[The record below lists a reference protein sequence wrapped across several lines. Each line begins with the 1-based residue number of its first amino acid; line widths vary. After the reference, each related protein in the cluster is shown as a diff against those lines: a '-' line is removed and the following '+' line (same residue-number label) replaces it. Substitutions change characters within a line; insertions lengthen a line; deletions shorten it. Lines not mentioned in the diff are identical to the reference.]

1 MKKRIAALLAA
12 FALVFCMPL
21 TAFAAGAFDDGGSQA
36 VVSSGTEHN
45 AGNMFAL
52 MHPVSGTDV
61 ENDLYWAGQT
71 LDANKVNVGTSGHG
85 SILAAGQKVT
95 LKNVTVAD
103 SVRVAAQDITIDHA
117 QITNNIT
124 IAAQDI
130 SLGNEVK
137 ANGLYAAAK
146 NLDVAG
152 NYKGGM
158 LSGENVSFNGVV
170 DGDLT
175 ISAENIS
182 IEGKAQVTGTLVVPE
197 GVNVSIAEGA
207 QVPNVSYSAP
217 IQIDQPTIFDNAL
230 TILYACMAHIVLV
243 GLFFLVIRKS
253 LVRSANMAR
262 TQLVKMLLAGLIIFL
277 VMPLVCLVLIFP
289 LITIPVVVL
298 LVLVMVIIALFS
310 LPFTGSALGLMLW
323 GKRMNPVLAAII
335 GTLILTIFAYIPI
348 LSVLTV
354 IFCIIFTAGY
364 LWFCY
369 WEAHQERKQERL
381 AAQQAAYAPPFA
393 AGSADG
399 VSVSPAPGNDS
410 SVPPAPAGEPVA
422 PPAPSGEP
430 TIPAAPSQGTDAA
443 QPAAPQPPVAPGT
456 SSTSEAPTAGNETSG
471 SEPSEGSQPKE

>member
-1 MKKRIAALLAA
+1 MKKRIAALVAA

-21 TAFAAGAFDDGGSQA
+21 TAFAAGAFDDGGSQS
-36 VVSSGTEHN
+36 VVSSSTQRN
-45 AGNMFAL
+45 AGNMFAI
-52 MHPVSGTDV
+52 MHPVSNTDV

-85 SILAAGQKVT
+85 SIIAAGQSVT

-103 SVRVAAQDITIDHA
+103 SVRVASQDIVIDHG

-124 IAAQDI
+124 IAAKDI
-130 SLGNEVK
+130 SLGSDVK

-146 NLDVAG
+146 NLDIAG
-152 NYKGGM
+152 SYKGGM
-158 LSGENVSFNGVV
+158 ISGENVSFNGVV
-170 DGDLT
+170 EGDLT
-175 ISAENIS
+175 ISAQNIS

-197 GVNVSIAEGA
+197 GVNVDIAEGA

-217 IQIDQPTIFDNAL
+217 IETAQPTIFDNML

-243 GLFFLVIRKS
+243 GLFFLIIRKS

-262 TQLVKMLLAGLIIFL
+262 TQLAKMLLAGLVIFL
-277 VMPLVCLVLIFP
+277 VMPIVCLLLIFP
-289 LITIPVVVL
+289 LVTIPVVVL

-310 LPFTGSALGLMLW
+310 LPFAGSALGLMLW

-335 GTLILTIFAYIPI
+335 GTVILTIFAYIPI

-364 LWFCY
+364 LWLCY
-369 WEAHQERKQERL
+369 WETHQERKQERL

-393 AGSADG
+393 GGTDG
-399 VSVSPAPGNDS
+399 TPVPPVVPAPGSDS
-410 SVPPAPAGEPVA
+410 SVPPAPTGEPVV

-430 TIPAAPSQGTDAA
+430 TIPVAPPQDAAPSQP
-443 QPAAPQPPVAPGT
+443 PATPETPNA
-456 SSTSEAPTAGNETSG
+456 SDAPTVGSDASGAKPTEG
-471 SEPSEGSQPKE
+471 SESKE